1 LEFNHKSNLALSDM
15 KFDTLIQIQLNY
27 TLIFLQEQL
36 TENQADIPRQRS
48 EREGAVSRHFP
59 SFPVI
64 SRWKRPVAT
73 PSRHFPN
80 SRGLHTDCLHMIY
93 SFFSGK
99 KGEKRWKR
107 KSHGWR

>member
-1 LEFNHKSNLALSDM
+1 M

-59 SFPVI
+59 SFP
-64 SRWKRPVAT
+64 AG
-73 PSRHFPN
+73 N
-80 SRGLHTDCLHMIY
+80 GQ
-93 SFFSGK
+93 
-99 KGEKRWKR
+99 
-107 KSHGWR
+107 